1 MIIEIRKAGFV
12 NKGAELMLHA
22 ALQKLKARYPDAT
35 FVMAPTTEKSDHP
48 FRKLVQLGF
57 YPKASLCA
65 TAFNGEIW
73 QCSRRA
79 RCARCT
85 ASYWTRRSMW

>member
-22 ALQKLKARYPDAT
+22 ALQKLKTRYPDAT

-57 YPKASLCA
+57 YP
-65 TAFNGEIW
+65 
-73 QCSRRA
+73 
-79 RCARCT
+79 
-85 ASYWTRRSMW
+85 